1 MGMDKNTV
9 IGFVL
14 IGALLIT
21 MFIINSRSNQA
32 YMKEKQRVEDSIA
45 ATKPKVDL
53 VAAQMD
59 SLKTDS
65 LQKAKLQLPAVFIT
79 DRTNSEHFD
88 TLENEVIKITF
99 TNKGGQPKT
108 VELKQ
113 YKRFDGKPI
122 VLENGTFNKLSYQIN
137 TGVNLT
143 SETSD
148 ISFVS
153 ANKNVAADK
162 TQSISFILKDSTGKE
177 IVHQYSLKPDSYILD
192 FDISINGADRLISKN
207 TLNLLWQT
215 EAPQVEKDIPV

>member
-21 MFIINSRSNQA
+21 MFFINSRSNQA
-32 YMKEKQRVEDSIA
+32 YMTEKQRIEDSIA
-45 ATKPKVDL
+45 ATNPRVDL
-53 VAAQMD
+53 VAAQID

-65 LQKAKLQLPAVFIT
+65 LQKTKLRLPAVFIT
-79 DRTNSEHFD
+79 DRTNVEHFD
-88 TLENEVIKITF
+88 TLENEVMKITF

-122 VLENGTFNKLSYQIN
+122 VLENGTFNKISYPIN
-137 TGVNLT
+137 TGTNLT
-143 SETSD
+143 SETAH

-153 ANKNVAADK
+153 ADKNVAADK
-162 TQSISFILKDSTGKE
+162 TQSISFILKGLSR
-177 IVHQYSLKPDSYILD
+177 
-192 FDISINGADRLISKN
+192 A
-207 TLNLLWQT
+207 
-215 EAPQVEKDIPV
+215 